1 MKVSKLKASKLKLE
15 DQIQILDDNDA
26 YIFIKDHKK
35 GFPDKISCRL
45 INPSKTDIGKISK
58 QILDKVNT
66 SILEKTKVNQW
77 KITSSVIEWY
87 YNIKRK
93 DQCWYVVFDI
103 EGFYPSIS
111 EKLLDKAVLFVK
123 SHYNFTPDKLE
134 IVLHSRKA
142 LLFWNQSTWVKQYG
156 DEDFDIPIG
165 CYDGAKICQ
174 LVGIY
179 IQSKLCK
186 VMNKKDFGLGIL
198 RNTSGPEADR

>member
-26 YIFIKDHKK
+26 YIFIKDHKE

-93 DQCWYVVFDI
+93 DQCWFVVFDI

-142 LLFWNQSTWVKQYG
+142 LLFWNQSTWVKKYG
-156 DEDFDIPIG
+156 NEDFDIPIG